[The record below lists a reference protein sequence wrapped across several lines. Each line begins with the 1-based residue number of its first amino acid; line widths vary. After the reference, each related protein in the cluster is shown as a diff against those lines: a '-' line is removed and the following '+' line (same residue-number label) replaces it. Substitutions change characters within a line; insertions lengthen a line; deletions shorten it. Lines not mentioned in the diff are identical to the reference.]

1 MAAKNTHRFELRMGK
16 LGLALFILGMSAL
29 LFAVFLFGVN
39 VGKNIDTYP
48 DKIARFIP
56 DTIRGRMGWPSGST
70 EPMVSPKEEK
80 KQETAESDKDM
91 NLTFYDTLA
100 KKKGDTRGLI
110 VETPKEK
117 TTEAERLREPSLPVA
132 PAANLKMPAEKAAA
146 ANQQKPAALP
156 PAPPPAAVQKKEA
169 PVAKDKFLIQV
180 VSYQKK
186 STADDLIGK
195 LKSLGYTS
203 RIEVME
209 LPDKGKWF
217 RVVMGGFQS
226 KQDAQKA
233 VDKVSKSIAGVHC
246 VIRSVESKKNP

>member
-1 MAAKNTHRFELRMGK
+1 MAAKNTHRVELRMGK
-16 LGLALFILGMSAL
+16 LGLVLFILGMSAL

-48 DKIARFIP
+48 DRIARFIP
-56 DTIRGRMGWPSGST
+56 DKLRSRMGWPSGSM
-70 EPMVSPKEEK
+70 EPIVSPKEEK
-80 KQETAESDKDM
+80 KQETAVADKDLDM
-91 NLTFYDTLA
+91 TFYDTLA
-100 KKKGDTRGLI
+100 KKKGDARGLI

-117 TTEAERLREPSLPVA
+117 KTVADGLREPLLPVA

-156 PAPPPAAVQKKEA
+156 SAPPPAAGQKKEA

-180 VSYQKK
+180 VSYQQK
-186 STADDLIGK
+186 SKADELIGK
-195 LKSLGYTS
+195 LKSLGYAS

-209 LPDKGKWF
+209 LPGKGKWF

-226 KQDAQKA
+226 QQDAQKA
-233 VDKVSKSIAGVHC
+233 VDKVSKSIKGVHC
-246 VIRSVESKKNP
+246 VIRSAESKKSP

>member
-29 LFAVFLFGVN
+29 LFAVFLVGVN
-39 VGKNIDTYP
+39 VGKNIDIYP

-56 DTIRGRMGWPSGST
+56 DTIRSRMGWPSGSM

-91 NLTFYDTLA
+91 DLTFYDTLS
-100 KKKGDTRGLI
+100 KKKGDARGLI

-117 TTEAERLREPSLPVA
+117 KTEAEGLRETSRPVA
-132 PAANLKMPAEKAAA
+132 PAANLKMPAEKAAV

-156 PAPPPAAVQKKEA
+156 PAPAPAAAQKKEA

-186 STADDLIGK
+186 SKADDLIGK
-195 LKSLGYTS
+195 LKSLGYAS
-203 RIEVME
+203 RIEVMD
-209 LPDKGKWF
+209 LPNKGKWF

-233 VDKVSKSIAGVHC
+233 VDKVSKSIEGVHC

>member
-56 DTIRGRMGWPSGST
+56 DKLRSRMGWPSGSM

-80 KQETAESDKDM
+80 KQETAESDKDVD
-91 NLTFYDTLA
+91 LTFYDTLS
-100 KKKGDTRGLI
+100 KKKVDARGLI

-117 TTEAERLREPSLPVA
+117 KTVAEGLREPSRPVA
-132 PAANLKMPAEKAAA
+132 SAANLKMPAEKAAA

-186 STADDLIGK
+186 SKADDLIGK

>member
-1 MAAKNTHRFELRMGK
+1 MGK

-39 VGKNIDTYP
+39 VGKNIDAYP

-56 DTIRGRMGWPSGST
+56 DTIRGRIGWPSGST

-100 KKKGDTRGLI
+100 KKKGDARGLI

-117 TTEAERLREPSLPVA
+117 KTEAESRREPSRPVA
-132 PAANLKMPAEKAAA
+132 PAANLKMPAETAAA
-146 ANQQKPAALP
+146 ANQQKPAA
-156 PAPPPAAVQKKEA
+156 AQKKEA

-186 STADDLIGK
+186 SKADDLIGK
-195 LKSLGYTS
+195 LKSLGYAS

-209 LPDKGKWF
+209 LPNKGKWF

-233 VDKVSKSIAGVHC
+233 VDKVSKRIKGVHC
-246 VIRSVESKKNP
+246 VIRSAEGKKNP

>member
-56 DTIRGRMGWPSGST
+56 DKLRSRMGWPSGST

-100 KKKGDTRGLI
+100 KKKGDARGLI

-117 TTEAERLREPSLPVA
+117 KTEAERLREPSLPVA

-186 STADDLIGK
+186 SKADDLIGK

-226 KQDAQKA
+226 KQDDQKA

>member
-39 VGKNIDTYP
+39 VGKNIDIYP

-56 DTIRGRMGWPSGST
+56 DTLRSRMGWPSGSM

-80 KQETAESDKDM
+80 KQETAESDKDVD
-91 NLTFYDTLA
+91 LTFYDTLS
-100 KKKGDTRGLI
+100 KKKVDARGLI

-117 TTEAERLREPSLPVA
+117 KTVAEGLREPSRPVA
-132 PAANLKMPAEKAAA
+132 SAANLKMPAEKAAA

-156 PAPPPAAVQKKEA
+156 PAPPPAAAQKKEA

-186 STADDLIGK
+186 SKADDLIGK
-195 LKSLGYTS
+195 LKSLGYAS

-246 VIRSVESKKNP
+246 VIRSAESKKNP

>member
-56 DTIRGRMGWPSGST
+56 DTIRSRMGRPSGGT
-70 EPMVSPKEEK
+70 EPIVSPKEET

-91 NLTFYDTLA
+91 DLTFYDTLS
-100 KKKGDTRGLI
+100 KKKGDARGLI
-110 VETPKEK
+110 VETLKEK
-117 TTEAERLREPSLPVA
+117 KTVAEGLKEPSLPVA
-132 PAANLKMPAEKAAA
+132 PAANLKMPAEKAAT
-146 ANQQKPAALP
+146 ANQQTPAALP
-156 PAPPPAAVQKKEA
+156 PVSAPAAVQKKEA

-186 STADDLIGK
+186 SKADDLIGK
-195 LKSLGYTS
+195 LKSLGYAS
-203 RIEVME
+203 KIEVME

-233 VDKVSKSIAGVHC
+233 VDKVSKSIKGVHC
-246 VIRSVESKKNP
+246 VIRSAENKKNP